1 MRRTSLINI
10 LVFVVG
16 LGIGYFARGAVGM
29 LQRRTQAADLA
40 AIKKLEQEDIEV
52 TLSQDPKGLAD
63 LWAEDGMRITPG
75 NPPTVVGKAAVA
87 AENAKF
93 HAQYPGFKVLSYTSK
108 YKNLQIEDGLAWE
121 WFEKKGEYK
130 LSPESPSASWRAK
143 GLVVLKRQNDG
154 SWKGE
159 MIFPVS
165 WDELATG
172 GNAKTQ

>member
-1 MRRTSLINI
+1 MKRASLITI
-10 LVFVVG
+10 LVFVAG
-16 LGIGYFARGAVGM
+16 FGIGYFARGAVGA
-29 LQRRTQAADLA
+29 LQQRYTHKADLA
-40 AIKKLEQEDIEV
+40 AIEKLQQKEIEV
-52 TLSQDPKGLAD
+52 TLTQDPKGLAD
-63 LWAEDGMRITPG
+63 LWAEDGVLISPG
-75 NPPTVVGKAAVA
+75 NPPTVGKAAIA

-108 YKNLQIEDGLAWE
+108 YKNLQVEDGLAWE

-130 LSPESPSASWRAK
+130 LSPESPTASWQAR
-143 GLVVLKRQNDG
+143 GLMVLKRQSDG

-159 MIFPVS
+159 MIFPIS